1 MEGKPAVHSTPTEPR
16 ISRGVRMAE
25 SLWAFVDGQAGA
37 LGDGGASA
45 LIERWV
51 SEKRDAVRRV
61 A

>member
-1 MEGKPAVHSTPTEPR
+1 
-16 ISRGVRMAE
+16 MAE
-25 SLWAFVDGQAGA
+25 SLWAFVDSQAGA